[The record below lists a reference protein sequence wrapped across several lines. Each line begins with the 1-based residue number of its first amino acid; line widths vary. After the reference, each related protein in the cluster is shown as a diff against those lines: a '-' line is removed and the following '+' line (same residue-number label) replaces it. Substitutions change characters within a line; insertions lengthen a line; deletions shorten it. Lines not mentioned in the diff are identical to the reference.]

1 MNSIARPVPSLAR
14 TLRGVSRLQAHRN
27 YCSVNLIGDNLNGR
41 NHYVEAKNG
50 RPCRIQK
57 HVWQQPAI
65 GYSQVRGYRKSSNQE
80 AAKRDYY
87 QGKFRD
93 CSYYASYLIMFAL
106 PQSLG

>member
-1 MNSIARPVPSLAR
+1 MNSIARPGPCLVR
-14 TLRGVSRLQAHRN
+14 TLRGVSRLKAHIN
-27 YCSVNLIGDNLNGR
+27 FCWVKFFGYNEHGR

-50 RPCRIQK
+50 RPSRIQK